1 MYFFIKLQY
10 SSNYCKTAQESK
22 IKYKKSKY
30 KLAQQKL
37 LIRALNK
44 QLKIN
49 MMESLLQQ
57 DIHRYTSAKAM
68 PKSQYYFR
76 KVQAT
81 PPRKFIAW
89 VWYKIMWKYYRT
101 VYHIEI
107 DPNTKIGG
115 GLYMGHSYC
124 ITVNQKAVL
133 GKNINIHKGV
143 TIGQENRGSRK
154 GVPTIGNNVWIGIN
168 AIVVGKITIG
178 DDVMIAPGAYV
189 NCNIPSHSIVI
200 GNPCVVHHRDNA
212 TEHYIDR
219 PVKE

>member
-1 MYFFIKLQY
+1 
-10 SSNYCKTAQESK
+10 
-22 IKYKKSKY
+22 
-30 KLAQQKL
+30 
-37 LIRALNK
+37 
-44 QLKIN
+44 
-49 MMESLLQQ
+49 
-57 DIHRYTSAKAM
+57 
-68 PKSQYYFR
+68 
-76 KVQAT
+76 
-81 PPRKFIAW
+81 
-89 VWYKIMWKYYRT
+89 MWKYYRT